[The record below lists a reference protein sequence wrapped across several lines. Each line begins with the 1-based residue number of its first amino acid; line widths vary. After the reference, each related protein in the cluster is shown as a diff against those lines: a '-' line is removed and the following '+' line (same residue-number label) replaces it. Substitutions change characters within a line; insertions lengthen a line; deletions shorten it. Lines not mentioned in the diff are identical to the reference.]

1 MDSVSTG
8 EGVEVVAVGVVVWVV
23 ATDVVTGWVA
33 VGWAAGTTVPVASP
47 QAASN
52 KVKRTA
58 RITNLVGYE
67 RIVFPDFLSVFP
79 ELDNFYLKITYSV
92 SYYYNVLL
100 DLKSQAEAVC
110 FITIY
115 LRVIKKQALFR
126 SLLYR

>member
-8 EGVEVVAVGVVVWVV
+8 EGVEVLAGGVVVWVV
-23 ATDVVTGWVA
+23 AMVVVIGWVV

-52 KVKRTA
+52 KVKRRV

-67 RIVFPDFLSVFP
+67 RILFPDFLSVFP
-79 ELDNFYLKITYSV
+79 ELYNFYLKITYSV

-100 DLKSQAEAVC
+100 DLKSQAESVC
-110 FITIY
+110 FITI
-115 LRVIKKQALFR
+115 L
-126 SLLYR
+126 